1 MYISTKS
8 TADIEND
15 NSSFSEDKEDI
26 INFNKIID
34 MENTLSEDDEDFIDD
49 LKTNSHDGIHFQIVS
64 LTKISIEFVPSEIL
78 NDKKNKY

>member
-49 LKTNSHDGIHFQIVS
+49 LKTNSHDGIHLI
-64 LTKISIEFVPSEIL
+64 
-78 NDKKNKY
+78 